1 MSPAAPGSAEM
12 ARHGVRRSFLRQ
24 FRSATNEYTRVTA
37 NTGLFKNYDP
47 NNHEFLRM
55 YNCWANQWQPRH
67 TGKVSITKVM
77 WSSEELAVLFCE
89 INKLLKKK
97 GILKYKEI
105 HKAEFNNTVTDKIND
120 MTNGSR
126 KGESVA
132 SMLRRTKGPVFEL
145 VKRAEDIKKRVNDGE
160 RLLKKELFP
169 KEAIAMDQAAVE
181 KDTHKRWQ
189 RLFIKLCL
197 TRVMAMVVSKQVLT
211 CERACR

>member
-1 MSPAAPGSAEM
+1 
-12 ARHGVRRSFLRQ
+12 
-24 FRSATNEYTRVTA
+24 
-37 NTGLFKNYDP
+37 
-47 NNHEFLRM
+47 M

-77 WSSEELAVLFCE
+77 WSIEELAVLFCE

-132 SMLRRTKGPVFEL
+132 SMLRHTKGPVFEL

-181 KDTHKRWQ
+181 KDTAQ
-189 RLFIKLCL
+189 A
-197 TRVMAMVVSKQVLT
+197 MAKTIYQALSDESDGDGGFKTGLDM
-211 CERACR
+211 